1 MNGRFSM
8 CPDHTMN
15 LYDKVT
21 AWTVQYTTYI
31 GTLALATVMLI
42 IVANV
47 LFRTVGGIIA
57 GTYDLVEIVTV
68 LVASFALTNT
78 EYAKKHTSVDMLT
91 TLMKRRSQIWLEQF
105 CNVIS
110 FLYWLVICYATIR
123 VTIDKAQVG
132 EVTDLL
138 KISIIPFRTIWC
150 FALFMMAFIVIY
162 NIYRNFK
169 ELKEVE

>member
-1 MNGRFSM
+1 
-8 CPDHTMN
+8 MN

-21 AWTVQYTTYI
+21 DWTVRYSTYI
-31 GTLALATVMLI
+31 GTFALATVMLV

-47 LFRTVGGIIA
+47 LYRTVGGIIA
-57 GTYDLVEIVTV
+57 GTYDLVEIITV
-68 LVASFALTNT
+68 VVASFALTNT
-78 EYAKKHTSVDMLT
+78 EYAKRHTTVDMLT
-91 TLMKRRSQIWLEQF
+91 TLMKRKSQIWLEQL
-105 CNVIS
+105 CNLIS
-110 FLYWLVICYATIR
+110 FVYWVVICYATVR

-138 KISIIPFRTIWC
+138 KISIIPFRAVWS

-169 ELKEVE
+169 ELRRIKP